1 MNNASLPYRSAA
13 LLAITLAAIALAAT
27 WVPRASAQTADEIL
41 DKVFAARGGV
51 EKIKA
56 IRTQRISG
64 TISFGPGAEG
74 PFSVQFER
82 PGKMHM
88 EVNIAGQSVVRVY
101 DGKSAGWVINPF
113 SPNKDVQPMS
123 AEELRGISD
132 ESDFDG
138 PLLDYQTKGNHIEF
152 AGKDSI
158 DGNQVVKLKLTNK
171 NGEVRTYFFDAS
183 TYLLIKWEGQRH
195 ADNQD
200 LNVETFFRDYREVN
214 GIKFAFEI
222 DSDSPGVAQQQ
233 KITLDKIELN
243 VPVDSA
249 LFGKP
254 AAPSVAPQPV
264 TPDAAPAPQT
274 SQSPA
279 DQTPP
284 SPQPTTPP
292 SGTPPQ
298 LKM

>member
-1 MNNASLPYRSAA
+1 MNNRTFPYRSAA
-13 LLAITLAAIALAAT
+13 LLVVTLAAIALAAA

-41 DKVFAARGGV
+41 DKVLAARGGV
-51 EKIKA
+51 DKIKA
-56 IRTQRISG
+56 IRTQRVSG

-88 EVNIAGQSVVRVY
+88 EINIAGQTVVRVY
-101 DGKSAGWVINPF
+101 DGKSVGWVINPF

-138 PLLDYQTKGNHIEF
+138 PLLDYQSKGNHIEF

-200 LNVETFFRDYREVN
+200 LNVETFFRDYRDVN
-214 GIKFAFEI
+214 GLKFAFEI
-222 DSDSPGVAQQQ
+222 DSDSPGVSQQQ
-233 KITLDKIELN
+233 KIILDKIELN
-243 VPVDSA
+243 VSIDAA

-254 AAPSVAPQPV
+254 AAPPVAAEPA
-264 TPDAAPAPQT
+264 TPDAAPSPQT
-274 SQSPA
+274 SQPPS

-284 SPQPTTPP
+284 TPPP

-298 LKM
+298 RKM